1 VERVKMTDNGT
12 IRTFETGATRDTA
25 EGKLDYE
32 GFLSPEVLCRYAQY
46 LDKHRIQ
53 SDGTLRESDNWQK
66 GIARS
71 VYMKSMFRHFME
83 VWLHHRKEPYNAGAC
98 GCKAFE
104 EAVCAVI
111 FNAMG
116 YLFELL
122 KERSNAKT

>member
-1 VERVKMTDNGT
+1 VYIAERLEMTDNGT

-71 VYMKSMFRHFME
+71 VYLKSLLRHLMD
-83 VWLHHRKEPYNAGAC
+83 VWLLHR
-98 GCKAFE
+98 GCSAFAE
-104 EAVCAVI
+104 REDAVCAVI

-122 KERSNAKT
+122 KERPNDKN